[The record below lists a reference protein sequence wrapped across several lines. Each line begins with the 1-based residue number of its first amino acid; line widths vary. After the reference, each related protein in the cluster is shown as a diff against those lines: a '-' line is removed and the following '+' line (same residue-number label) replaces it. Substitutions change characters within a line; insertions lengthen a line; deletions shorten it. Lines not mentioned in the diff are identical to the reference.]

1 VPSTDLR
8 IDTLTASYREGL
20 STPSALAERLG
31 QAAADPGQEGIWI
44 TRSSPEA
51 LLAEAETLEARRRAG
66 QDMPLYGIPF
76 AVKDNI
82 DVAGVPTT
90 AACPDYA
97 YQPAASA
104 PVVDRLRAAGAL
116 FVGKTNLDQFATGL
130 VGVRSPYG
138 IPTNPFD
145 GRYIVGGS
153 SSGSAAAVSRGL
165 VSFALGTDTA
175 GSGRVP
181 AAFTNVVGWKPS
193 PGLLS
198 TRGVVPACR
207 SLDCLSVFALT
218 VADAALV
225 AAAAAGHDPLDPYSR
240 QEADQRRPPAAV
252 PARFR
257 CAVPRAADLEFFGD
271 QHAARAFAAATERL
285 AGLGAEISEIDLSP
299 FLETAALLY
308 DGPWIAERLAGLE
321 GFVADKPGSI
331 LPVTLEILREGA
343 RYRGVEVFGGLHR
356 LAALRQAVRPVLAR
370 FETLMVPT
378 APSIYRIDE
387 VLADPRALNARLG
400 RYVSFVNLL
409 DMAGIATPDGMRPD
423 GLPTGVTFLGPWGSD
438 ARLGAIAEAFH
449 RAVGGKLGA
458 TAAVLE
464 RATSADQGG
473 GYADPSILPLAVVG
487 AHLTGLPLNHQ
498 LTAIGAQLLR
508 TCRTAAAYRLF
519 ALPGTTPPKPGM
531 LRVPPSQAS
540 EGTAI
545 EVEVWGV
552 PRAAVGDFLAGV
564 SSPLGLGT
572 VELEDGSKVKGFLCE
587 AGALEGAE
595 DISRFGGWRGFL
607 GRRV

>member
-1 VPSTDLR
+1 VQSTDLS
-8 IDTLTASYREGL
+8 IDSLTAAYGEGRL
-20 STPSALAERLG
+20 TPSALAQELAQG
-31 QAAADPGQEGIWI
+31 AADPGQEGIWI
-44 TRSSPEA
+44 TRSPPEA
-51 LLAEAETLEARRRAG
+51 LRAEAQALEARRRAG
-66 QDMPLYGIPF
+66 EAMPLYGIPF

-90 AACPDYA
+90 AACPDYS

-138 IPTNPFD
+138 IPGNPFD
-145 GRYIVGGS
+145 SRYIVGGS
-153 SSGSAAAVSRGL
+153 SSGSAAAVARGL

-175 GSGRVP
+175 GSGRIP
-181 AAFTNVVGWKPS
+181 AAFNNLVGWKPS

-207 SLDCLSVFALT
+207 SLDCVSVFALT
-218 VADAALV
+218 VPDAARV
-225 AAAAAGHDPLDPYSR
+225 IAAAAGHDPLDPYSR
-240 QEADQRRPPAAV
+240 PHADQPRVVPAL

-257 CAVPRAADLEFFGD
+257 CAVPRPGDLEFFGD
-271 QHAARAFAAATERL
+271 QHAARAFADAVERL
-285 AGLGAEISEIDLSP
+285 AGLGADIAELDLGP

-321 GFVADKPGSI
+321 RFVAEHSGSI
-331 LPVTLEILREGA
+331 LPVTLAILREGE
-343 RYRGVEVFGGLHR
+343 RYRGVEVFRGLHR
-356 LAALRQAVRPVLAR
+356 LAALRQAVRPVLAH

-387 VLADPRALNARLG
+387 VLADPRTLNARLG
-400 RYVSFVNLL
+400 RYVNFVNLL
-409 DMAGIATPDGMRPD
+409 DMAGIATPGGLRPD
-423 GLPTGVTFLGPWGSD
+423 GLPSGVSFLGPWGRD
-438 ARLGAIAEAFH
+438 ARLGAIAGAFQ
-449 RAVGGKLGA
+449 RAVGGRLGA

-464 RATSADQGG
+464 PSTPAVVAAA
-473 GYADPSILPLAVVG
+473 ADPSLLPLAVVG
-487 AHLTGLPLNHQ
+487 AHLSGLPLNHQ

-519 ALPGTTPPKPGM
+519 ALPGTTPAKPGM

-564 SSPLGLGT
+564 SPPLGLGT

-587 AGALEGAE
+587 AAALEGAE
-595 DISRFGGWRGFL
+595 DISRHGGWRAFL
-607 GRRV
+607 ARRV